1 MNIYEIIFIIAAIL
15 VGGGGTFYFGS
26 GGQYI
31 AAVIFLILAILTFV
45 VFGLRWFGPQ
55 GALAQTTTN
64 WPPAL
69 NTCPDY
75 LTFYNRVKANSAT
88 PIPSCVDT
96 LGVSVNNSL
105 KVFPADGNVN
115 PDDDS
120 YFFALIAGE
129 TRAATCAR
137 LTQYGLTWEGIFDG
151 ESCLSS
157 GSGTPTGPGAAGGGA
172 GGAGGS
178 CPQ

>member
-1 MNIYEIIFIIAAIL
+1 MNIYEIIFVIAAIL
-15 VGGGGTFYFGS
+15 VGGGGTLYFGQA
-26 GGQYI
+26 GQYI
-31 AAVIFLILAILTFV
+31 AAILFLILAIATFV

-55 GALAQTTTN
+55 GTLNQSAVT

-75 LTFYNRVKANSAT
+75 LTFYNRTKTNSTT

-120 YFFALIAGE
+120 YFFALVPGE

-151 ESCLSS
+151 ESCLSPS
-157 GSGTPTGPGAAGGGA
+157 SGTPTGPSGTGGSS
-172 GGAGGS
+172 GS